1 LLGGSLVVETVFGL
15 PGMGRFL
22 VEGAL
27 NRDYTLVLG
36 KVIVYG
42 ALVLILNL
50 CADVAALA
58 LDPRLR
64 ERASARG
71 DGA

>member
-1 LLGGSLVVETVFGL
+1 
-15 PGMGRFL
+15 MGRLL

-27 NRDYTLVLG
+27 NRVYTLVLG

-64 ERASARG
+64 ERAHIRSLG
-71 DGA
+71 IVEKYC